1 MNKAPIKEQQL
12 EKVKELIASHDRFFE
27 YSDDHRAYDK
37 GKREREAILKF
48 LTDVM
53 EMPYKEAETFYIEAV
68 K

>member
-27 YSDDHRAYDK
+27 YSDDHSAYDK